1 MPDIRDALDDDADT
15 LRLVE
20 QFGPDGRPGLR
31 IDLPSVQDLPAAL
44 LGLAVPHEDIDLIV
58 ALRARMSGPGET
70 WLLALCLGC
79 LDDAMGS
86 TDGML
91 ALPRLRETEDPLSRY
106 FYVFVYQAARSRIE
120 RFHAEHGVDP
130 SITSITLTDL
140 GRNMAV
146 YRLRHPASAGSTSI
160 TG

>member
-20 QFGPDGRPGLR
+20 QFGPDGRPDVR
-31 IDLPSVQDLPAAL
+31 VDLPSAQDLPAAL
-44 LGLAVPHEDIDLIV
+44 LGLAVPHEDIDPLV
-58 ALRARMSGPGET
+58 SLLPRMSGPREA
-70 WLLALCLGC
+70 WLLGLCVGSI
-79 LDDAMGS
+79 DDAMGS

-106 FYVFVYQAARSRIE
+106 FYVFVYQAARSRVE

-140 GRNMAV
+140 GRNTAV